1 MQYRVIGTNQTTR
14 KPMDTVIDAPSLER
28 ARMLAEMKKI
38 NVTSIEPME
47 EGAALSA
54 TLDYARPKK
63 RSSKLFVVIIVLAA
77 VVAFIAFSFVA
88 GWIEL

>member
-1 MQYRVIGTNQTTR
+1 MRYRVIGTNQSTR

-38 NVTSIEPME
+38 NVTSIEPFDE
-47 EGAALSA
+47 ATIPTA

-63 RSSKLFVVIIVLAA
+63 RSSKLIILFALFVA
-77 VVAFIAFSFVA
+77 VVALIAIAIVGGWVA
-88 GWIEL
+88 L